1 LKIFADAIFGWSFR
15 VTIIFFN
22 QFSGEFSRA
31 QLGRFRGPLW
41 MTFWMPFRE
50 PFGKHFGNILGC
62 KSGHVF
68 GSILGALWGCNRTL
82 WGCNTA
88 PRDTQS
94 PRSPQNLA
102 QKLPRGLQR
111 LPGHATDFDSH
122 ATGAVFSRDG
132 PRLRAGRLWPPMLA
146 RKLVP
151 LRPKLAPRE
160 QVMPGQ
166 TSGIWMHL
174 DGLGATRNSLG
185 GA

>member
-1 LKIFADAIFGWSFR
+1 MKIFAEAIFGWSFR

-50 PFGKHFGNILGC
+50 PFGKHFGSILGC
-62 KSGHVF
+62 NSGHVF

-94 PRSPQNLA
+94 PRTSPRSSPEA
-102 QKLPRGLQR
+102 FRGSQATR
-111 LPGHATDFDSH
+111 LTLILTRRVLSSH
-122 ATGAVFSRDG
+122 ATGPGSVPAGCGHPCWHENWCPCAQSWLQG
-132 PRLRAGRLWPPMLA
+132 NRLC
-146 RKLVP
+146 LV
-151 LRPKLAPRE
+151 RHQE
-160 QVMPGQ
+160 FGC
-166 TSGIWMHL
+166 I
-174 DGLGATRNSLG
+174 
-185 GA
+185 